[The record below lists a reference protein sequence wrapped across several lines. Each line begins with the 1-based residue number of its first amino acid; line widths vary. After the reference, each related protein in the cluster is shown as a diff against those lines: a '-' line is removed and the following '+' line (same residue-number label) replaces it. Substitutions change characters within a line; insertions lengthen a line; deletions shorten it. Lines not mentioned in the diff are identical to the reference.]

1 MGLHPALGY
10 VAPFRGLVGGY
21 LYRGLGVVWWGGDD
35 LVEGGLVGWFGGVGL
50 GSGLVGCIFGGG
62 DDLGECGLVE
72 WGWGDKKG
80 GQIFSDRLFFF
91 IT

>member
-1 MGLHPALGY
+1 
-10 VAPFRGLVGGY
+10 
-21 LYRGLGVVWWGGDD
+21 VVWWGG
-35 LVEGGLVGWFGGVGL
+35 LVG
-50 GSGLVGCIFGGG
+50 
-62 DDLGECGLVE
+62 